1 MPENTIDKDYTFDLV
16 RGIARFTGSRL
27 IGALAKTLAT
37 YPAAPFDVAFNHKQI
52 ASKQWARDML
62 ATHTDCTFDSVWL
75 MGGWL
80 GVLPAML
87 FDDARFTIGRITS
100 YDIDPTVGEVAC
112 LLNRSIAGEDRFF
125 ASTAD
130 MYDLD
135 YTGKDVPDLVINTS
149 CEHIADLPAWLALL
163 PGGCRV
169 MLQSNNYF
177 AEPTHINCVNS
188 VDEFSR
194 QAGLSELNYAGSLK
208 LPKYTR
214 YMLIGRV

>member
-1 MPENTIDKDYTFDLV
+1 MTIDKDYTFDLV
-16 RGIARFTGSRL
+16 RGIARFTGSNL
-27 IGALAKTLAT
+27 ITALARTIAA

-62 ATHTDCTFDSVWL
+62 ATHTDCRFANIWI

-87 FDDARFTIGRITS
+87 LDDKRFSIGRVTS
-100 YDIDPTVGEVAC
+100 FDIDPTVGEVAC
-112 LLNRSIAGEDRFF
+112 LLNRSIAGEGRFN

-135 YTGKDVPDLVINTS
+135 YSSPDAPDLVINTS
-149 CEHIADLPAWLALL
+149 CEHIADLPGWLKLL
-163 PGGCRV
+163 PAGCRV

-177 AEPTHINCVNS
+177 AEPTHINCVHS
-188 VDEFSR
+188 IDEFAR
-194 QAGLSELNYAGSLK
+194 QAGLKELNYAGSLK